1 MDTRKNEPVISKKVH
16 EGSARSI
23 VQSYYTKGLL
33 STSGEDGVI
42 SFFFFD
48 NLSLVLQ
55 NSRNL
60 FCFDAFIT
68 WMHIKINHSEKKK
81 GKNVLHLRKTFAQYS
96 LIEIGLPY
104 TKVSTLFDIKFT

>member
-42 SFFFFD
+42 SFFFLD

-60 FCFDAFIT
+60 FCFDALHRYISKST
-68 WMHIKINHSEKKK
+68 IVKKK
-81 GKNVLHLRKTFAQYS
+81 GKNVLHPRKTFAQYS

-104 TKVSTLFDIKFT
+104 NKVSTLFDIKFT